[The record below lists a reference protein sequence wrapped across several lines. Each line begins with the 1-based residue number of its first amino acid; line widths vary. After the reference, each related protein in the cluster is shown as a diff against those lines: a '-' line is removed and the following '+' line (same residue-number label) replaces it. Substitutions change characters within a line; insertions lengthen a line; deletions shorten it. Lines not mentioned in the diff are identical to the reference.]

1 MAKGNLTK
9 LKRRKVAAMSVIVA
23 VRMPAAL
30 YNRLCS
36 LKEKE
41 YSKPISQI
49 IREAIGDYLNKKGV

>member
-1 MAKGNLTK
+1 MEK
-9 LKRRKVAAMSVIVA
+9 KRRKVAAMSVIVA
-23 VRMPAAL
+23 VRIPDVMFD
-30 YNRLCS
+30 RLCS